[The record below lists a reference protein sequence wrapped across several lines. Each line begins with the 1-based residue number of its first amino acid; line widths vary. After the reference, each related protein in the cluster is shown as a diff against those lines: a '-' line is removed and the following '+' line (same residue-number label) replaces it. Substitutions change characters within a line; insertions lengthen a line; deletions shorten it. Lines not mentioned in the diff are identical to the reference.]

1 MLISVPVVAV
11 DKSIVALSGFSV
23 DQDLLVK
30 HNTTICL
37 LKLFSYGAQKE
48 SQNLPSAG
56 DQSVAHL
63 CSCFVALYTYY
74 STTGLFGQISII
86 VPGSQL
92 N

>member
-11 DKSIVALSGFSV
+11 DKSIIALSEFCV
-23 DQDLLVK
+23 DQNLLVK
-30 HNTTICL
+30 HNTTIRL
-37 LKLFSYGAQKE
+37 LKLFSHGTQKE
-48 SQNLPSAG
+48 SQNLPFAG
-56 DQSVAHL
+56 DQSVAHF

-86 VPGSQL
+86 VPGSQF